1 MGSLTQSATS
11 STTRAP
17 STSTTSTTLTTTTT
31 GQATTTTTTTTDA
44 TTISSTTISTSTFS
58 PVSSTTSDMASSM
71 STSNTAAETTT
82 SSWTSWSSPLVP
94 SDNMDLEWFFK
105 EFLLQ
110 CAVNLF
116 CVLVI
121 LLAIWIYVEFWMKPP
136 HPPQS
141 PAPAKYEEELEK
153 IRLDLATISTTYLLT
168 KNMRSKWKSAHEVV
182 EEKDVEEEQE
192 RTETAEEETVE
203 EGEELKKENDEPD
216 VNDQAKE
223 EDTVIDIE

>member
-11 STTRAP
+11 SPTRAP
-17 STSTTSTTLTTTTT
+17 STSTTTT
-31 GQATTTTTTTTDA
+31 ADA
-44 TTISSTTISTSTFS
+44 TTISSTTISISTFS

-71 STSNTAAETTT
+71 STSTSNTAAETTT

-153 IRLDLATISTTYLLT
+153 IKLDLATISTTYLLT
-168 KNMRSKWKSAHEVV
+168 KNMHSKWKSQATEGEEV
-182 EEKDVEEEQE
+182 EEKKEEELE
-192 RTETAEEETVE
+192 EEIREEEAEEPKE
-203 EGEELKKENDEPD
+203 ERNGEDEAD
-216 VNDQAKE
+216 ADKKE

>member
-11 STTRAP
+11 SPTRAP
-17 STSTTSTTLTTTTT
+17 STSTTTT
-31 GQATTTTTTTTDA
+31 ADA
-44 TTISSTTISTSTFS
+44 TTISSTTISISTFS

-71 STSNTAAETTT
+71 STSTSNTAAETTT

-168 KNMRSKWKSAHEVV
+168 KNMRSKWKSQATEGEEV
-182 EEKDVEEEQE
+182 EEKKEEELE
-192 RTETAEEETVE
+192 EEIREEEAEEPKE
-203 EGEELKKENDEPD
+203 ERNGEDEAD
-216 VNDQAKE
+216 ADKKE

>member
-1 MGSLTQSATS
+1 MG
-11 STTRAP
+11 
-17 STSTTSTTLTTTTT
+17 TLTTTTT
-31 GQATTTTTTTTDA
+31 GPATTTTTTTADA
-44 TTISSTTISTSTFS
+44 TTISSTTISIFTFS

-71 STSNTAAETTT
+71 STSTSNTAAKTTT
-82 SSWTSWSSPLVP
+82 SSWTSWSSPMVP

-153 IRLDLATISTTYLLT
+153 IKLDLATISTTYLLT
-168 KNMRSKWKSAHEVV
+168 KNMRSKWKSQATEEEEVV
-182 EEKDVEEEQE
+182 EEKEEKEELEEEIRE
-192 RTETAEEETVE
+192 EEAEEPKE
-203 EGEELKKENDEPD
+203 ERNGEDEED
-216 VNDQAKE
+216 ADKKE

>member
-1 MGSLTQSATS
+1 MGTQSATS
-11 STTRAP
+11 SPTRAP

-31 GQATTTTTTTTDA
+31 GPATTTTTTTADA
-44 TTISSTTISTSTFS
+44 TTISSTTISISTFS

-71 STSNTAAETTT
+71 STSTSNTAAKTTT

-121 LLAIWIYVEFWMKPP
+121 LLAIWIYVEFCMKPP

-141 PAPAKYEEELEK
+141 PKPAEYEDELEK
-153 IRLDLATISTTYLLT
+153 IKLDLATISTTYLLT
-168 KNMRSKWKSAHEVV
+168 KNMRSKWKSEAQEA
-182 EEKDVEEEQE
+182 VEEEKEVEEQE
-192 RTETAEEETVE
+192 TTEAAEEETE
-203 EGEELKKENDEPD
+203 EEENNEPD
-216 VNDQAKE
+216 VNDQAKA
-223 EDTVIDIE
+223 EDT

>member
-1 MGSLTQSATS
+1 
-11 STTRAP
+11 
-17 STSTTSTTLTTTTT
+17 
-31 GQATTTTTTTTDA
+31 
-44 TTISSTTISTSTFS
+44 
-58 PVSSTTSDMASSM
+58 
-71 STSNTAAETTT
+71 
-82 SSWTSWSSPLVP
+82 
-94 SDNMDLEWFFK
+94 MDLEWFFK

-153 IRLDLATISTTYLLT
+153 IKLDLATISTTYLLT
-168 KNMRSKWKSAHEVV
+168 KNMRSKWKSQATEGEEVV
-182 EEKDVEEEQE
+182 EEKEGLEEEIRE
-192 RTETAEEETVE
+192 EEAEEPKE
-203 EGEELKKENDEPD
+203 ERNGEDEED
-216 VNDQAKE
+216 ADKKE

>member
-1 MGSLTQSATS
+1 M
-11 STTRAP
+11 ST
-17 STSTTSTTLTTTTT
+17 
-31 GQATTTTTTTTDA
+31 
-44 TTISSTTISTSTFS
+44 
-58 PVSSTTSDMASSM
+58 

-121 LLAIWIYVEFWMKPP
+121 LLAIWVYVEFWMKPP

-168 KNMRSKWKSAHEVV
+168 KNMRSKWKSQATEEEEVV
-182 EEKDVEEEQE
+182 EEKEELEEEIRE
-192 RTETAEEETVE
+192 EEAEE
-203 EGEELKKENDEPD
+203 P
-216 VNDQAKE
+216 KE
-223 EDTVIDIE
+223 EKEGLEEE

>member
-1 MGSLTQSATS
+1 M
-11 STTRAP
+11 ST
-17 STSTTSTTLTTTTT
+17 
-31 GQATTTTTTTTDA
+31 
-44 TTISSTTISTSTFS
+44 
-58 PVSSTTSDMASSM
+58 

-153 IRLDLATISTTYLLT
+153 IKLDLATISTTYLLT
-168 KNMRSKWKSAHEVV
+168 KNMRSKWKSQATEEEEVV
-182 EEKDVEEEQE
+182 EEKEAEEPKEERNGEDEEIREEE
-192 RTETAEEETVE
+192 AEE
-203 EGEELKKENDEPD
+203 P
-216 VNDQAKE
+216 KE
-223 EDTVIDIE
+223 ERNGE

>member
-1 MGSLTQSATS
+1 MGTQSATS
-11 STTRAP
+11 SPTRAP

-31 GQATTTTTTTTDA
+31 GPATTTTTTTADA
-44 TTISSTTISTSTFS
+44 TTISSTTISISTFS

-71 STSNTAAETTT
+71 STSTSNTAAKTTT

-121 LLAIWIYVEFWMKPP
+121 LLAIWIYIEFWMKPP

-153 IRLDLATISTTYLLT
+153 IKLDLATISTTYLLP
-168 KNMRSKWKSAHEVV
+168 KNMRSKWKSQATEGEEVV
-182 EEKDVEEEQE
+182 EEKEEELE
-192 RTETAEEETVE
+192 EEIREEEAEE
-203 EGEELKKENDEPD
+203 P
-216 VNDQAKE
+216 KE
-223 EDTVIDIE
+223 ERN